1 VRCYI
6 CDRDD
11 DLITFDK
18 ITQSYSPCTVCQEVI
33 NECLETFEE
42 EELDALSADWEH
54 LYIPELR
61 SEFAAEVQPTVPPDA
76 TPAHLVTSVLP
87 RT

>member
-18 ITQSYSPCTVCQEVI
+18 TTQSYSPCTVCQEAI

-54 LYIPELR
+54 LYFPELR
-61 SEFAAEVQPTVPPDA
+61 SEPATEVQPAISQDA
-76 TPAHLVTSVLP
+76 APTHLEPSVLP